1 MLNLPVPE
9 KAGSGT
15 DHEDLD
21 ELESGLR
28 LEDKHIRDARYG
40 PVVKLRVLSHVLVN
54 SWKSLRNVKRGPNP
68 ELGSVMG
75 EGQGKIR

>member
-28 LEDKHIRDARYG
+28 LEDKHIRDARYRL
-40 PVVKLRVLSHVLVN
+40 VVKLRVLSHVLVN
-54 SWKSLRNVKRGPNP
+54 SWTSLRNIKKGP
-68 ELGSVMG
+68 
-75 EGQGKIR
+75 